1 MDPAIVSSIITALV
15 SITSGVGTLLGV
27 ILTNSKSKALMEYKI
42 DQLEAKVTK
51 HNNLIDRM
59 YKAEARLDVLEEIE
73 HS

>member
-1 MDPAIVSSIITALV
+1 MDPAIVSSIITTLV

-42 DQLEAKVTK
+42 NQLEAKVTK

-59 YKAEARLDVLEEIE
+59 YKAEARLMF
-73 HS
+73 

>member
-42 DQLEAKVTK
+42 NQLEAKVTK

>member
-1 MDPAIVSSIITALV
+1 MDPAIVSAIITALV

>member
-1 MDPAIVSSIITALV
+1 MDPAIVSAIVTAIV
-15 SITSGVGTLLGV
+15 SIASGVGTLLGV

-42 DQLEAKVTK
+42 DQLELKVTK

-59 YKAEARLDVLEEIE
+59 YKVEARLDVLEEIE